1 MFSQIVNPKTNRKV
15 NVNSKIGKAVLCNY
29 INIQSGGKVEWS
41 DRDGFIATGG
51 QATRER
57 SRAEIRVLN
66 VLGVKFRGGRRDIQN
81 YAEFWK
87 NPNTKYPQFGSWERG
102 WIDATRNRAGYWKD
116 RHTFRKTSLNEFIRL
131 NNHPSDTLINAFIE
145 IIRLRFLD
153 SRDRARQAGE
163 NRLFHSHSNI
173 IIGILEAFWTLTET
187 RKTTR
192 LRLNE
197 INFLEIDGT
206 VANQQN
212 WSDISV
218 GLTSS
223 VMNYQL
229 PEAELGQ
236 YGEEDELIRAFE
248 GMGM

>member
-15 NVNSKIGKAVLCNY
+15 NINSKTGKTILRNY
-29 INIQSGGKVEWS
+29 INIQSGGKVEWN
-41 DRDGFIATGG
+41 DRGGFIATGG
-51 QATRER
+51 PATRER

-66 VLGVKFRGGRRDIQN
+66 MLRVDYRGARGDVQN
-81 YAEFWK
+81 YSEFWK
-87 NPNTKYPQFGSWERG
+87 NPNTKYPQFGHWERG
-102 WIDATRNRAGYWKD
+102 WVDATRNRRGYWEN

-131 NNHPSDTLINAFIE
+131 NNHPSNALINAFIE

-153 SRDRARQAGE
+153 SRDWARQAGE
-163 NRLFHSHSNI
+163 NRFFHSHSNI

-187 RKTTR
+187 RKTKR
-192 LRLNE
+192 LLLNR
-197 INFLEIDGT
+197 INFLDIDPS
-206 VANQQN
+206 VAHQRD
-212 WSDISV
+212 WRDISV

-236 YGEEDELIRAFE
+236 YGEEDELIHAFE
-248 GMGM
+248 GMRM